1 MTWFPRRPTAG
12 GAGRKNLSETN
23 EVAWRLGR
31 YKWVPDCSEE
41 RQRQVG
47 QEHDAWYF
55 QIVIGLRP
63 ITCYTVDGIEVYNP
77 FNKPMGT
84 WFVAVKRL
92 IKVTVYDE
100 RLIIS
105 PTRREPMPHF
115 KIEDIQLP
123 NPVTYYYGITVPFD
137 PSVVKRIINFAE
149 RINGMPG
156 YVADLVTADK
166 NSYALHIT
174 RHEKSG
180 KRMIEHSLTLNF
192 DSEGRL
198 RMNDVTNKYVL
209 KAMDLPITLFTGDE
223 A

>member
-1 MTWFPRRPTAG
+1 
-12 GAGRKNLSETN
+12 
-23 EVAWRLGR
+23 
-31 YKWVPDCSEE
+31 
-41 RQRQVG
+41 VG

-55 QIVIGLRP
+55 QVVIGLRP
-63 ITCYTVDGIEVYNP
+63 IMCYTVDGIEVYNP

-92 IKVTVYDE
+92 IKVTVYNE

-115 KIEDIQLP
+115 KIEDVQLL

-156 YVADLVTADK
+156 YVADLVTAGKDGY
-166 NSYALHIT
+166 SLHIT
-174 RHEKSG
+174 KHEKSS
-180 KRMIEHSLTLNF
+180 RRVTEYSLVLHF
-192 DSEGRL
+192 DSEGKL
-198 RMNDVTNKYVL
+198 KMDDVTNKYVL
-209 KAMDLPITLFTGDE
+209 KAMDLPISLWVGDKP
-223 A
+223 

>member
-1 MTWFPRRPTAG
+1 M
-12 GAGRKNLSETN
+12 
-23 EVAWRLGR
+23 
-31 YKWVPDCSEE
+31 
-41 RQRQVG
+41 G

-63 ITCYTVDGIEVYNP
+63 IMCYTVDGIEVYNP

-92 IKVTVYDE
+92 IKVTVYNE

-115 KIEDIQLP
+115 KIEDVQLL

-149 RINGMPG
+149 KINGMPG
-156 YVADLVTADK
+156 YVADLVMADK
-166 NSYALHIT
+166 SSYALHIIK
-174 RHEKSG
+174 HEKSG
-180 KRMIEHSLTLNF
+180 KRMIEHSLVLHF

-198 RMNDVTNKYVL
+198 RMDDVTNKYVL
-209 KAMDLPITLFTGDE
+209 TRLDLPITLFMGDE
-223 A
+223 E

>member
-1 MTWFPRRPTAG
+1 M
-12 GAGRKNLSETN
+12 
-23 EVAWRLGR
+23 
-31 YKWVPDCSEE
+31 
-41 RQRQVG
+41 G

-55 QIVIGLRP
+55 QVVIGLRP
-63 ITCYTVDGIEVYNP
+63 IMCYTVDGIEVYNP

-92 IKVTVYDE
+92 IKVTVYNE

-115 KIEDIQLP
+115 KIEDVQLL

-156 YVADLVTADK
+156 YVADLITADK
-166 NSYALHIT
+166 DGYTLHI
-174 RHEKSG
+174 RRMEKSG
-180 KRMIEHSLTLNF
+180 RKMIERSLTLNF
-192 DSEGRL
+192 DVSGRL
-198 RMNDVTNKYVL
+198 KRDDVTNKYVL
-209 KAMDLPITLFTGDE
+209 KAMDLPISLWVRGDE

>member
-1 MTWFPRRPTAG
+1 MLWLPRRPTAG
-12 GAGRKNLSETN
+12 GAGRNLTETN

-41 RQRQVG
+41 RQRQMG

-55 QIVIGLRP
+55 QVVIGLRP
-63 ITCYTVDGIEVYNP
+63 IMCYTVDGVEVYNP
-77 FNKPMGT
+77 FNKPIGT

-92 IKVTVYDE
+92 IKVTVYNE

-115 KIEDIQLP
+115 KIEDVQLL

-137 PSVVKRIINFAE
+137 PSVVKRIVNFAE

-166 NSYALHIT
+166 SSYALHIT
-174 RHEKSG
+174 RHEKNG